1 MPESPTDL
9 RWLAVCV
16 MFFLVPFSAAAQ
28 ENVSCGSWTDD
39 PIVSGSTPLRAEH
52 INEIRGCLDRII
64 QILNITPPPPPPDE
78 TVTLTQ
84 AVVYSSCP
92 TVRSYYIC
100 LEATIVNNFA
110 ETIGVRTWTAVHDEN
125 DRELWVETRP
135 SSEEWPYIYDDYWSI
150 VAGGQRRVVALAINT
165 TRANLAQLATAA
177 YFTIRVTTD
186 EGVPL
191 PCSGCATRW
200 PWYEQ

>member
-1 MPESPTDL
+1 MLDSPTDL
-9 RWLAVCV
+9 RWLPVCV

-28 ENVSCGSWTDD
+28 GNVSCGSWTDD

-84 AVVYSSCP
+84 AVVYRVCPDHSSF
-92 TVRSYYIC
+92 IC
-100 LEATIVNNFA
+100 LGATIVNNFA
-110 ETIGVRTWTAVHDEN
+110 ETIRIRTWTAVHDEN

-135 SSEEWPYIYDDYWSI
+135 SSEDYPRVRDDYWPI
-150 VAGGQRRVVALAINT
+150 VAGGQRRVVALAFFRDGPNT
-165 TRANLAQLATAA
+165 GQVATAA